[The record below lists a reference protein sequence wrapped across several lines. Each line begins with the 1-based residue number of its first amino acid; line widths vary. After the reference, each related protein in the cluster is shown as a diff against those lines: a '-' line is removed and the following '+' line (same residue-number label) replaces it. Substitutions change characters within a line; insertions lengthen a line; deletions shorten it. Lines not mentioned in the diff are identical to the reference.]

1 MAQMKPWERA
11 KELQNRIRRGEIP
24 PFIILHGEAAY
35 QVDKI
40 IKQLI
45 KQVIPTGGE
54 DLFLNRLDALKL
66 DFSDLAD
73 IIETPPFGAGR
84 KLVLVRNVDRMLQLT
99 WEKLIKLAVYPGIP
113 DFVVLVLYGYTKK
126 LPRRVPTKKGLKELF
141 SKKERERL
149 FPDNPKNPVYLTRP
163 ETVLLNAPFENQ
175 IPAWIARYARDKLN
189 VSVAPAAA
197 LELLATVGKDQTF
210 LIRELE
216 KLAVFIHP
224 RTTIQTADVKLAA
237 TPIMR
242 ETVFVFLD
250 AICDRKCARAL
261 EALGDVMDEVD
272 SCIVVFRMLA
282 KRIRMLIQAR
292 GIANRTP
299 KISRELVALSADY
312 RKLAPLTD
320 VKSNVHKKNLRAKA
334 EPLVKKL
341 KEAVHELLPTDK
353 KSNLLKQNIRNVLT
367 CFHQASRLNEDCLGW
382 MLLQTVRAENETRL
396 YETALQET
404 ILDKLV
410 LTLCT
415 GNPEKVRPDE
425 VNPEEVNQEEAVF

>member
-1 MAQMKPWERA
+1 MKPWERA
-11 KELQNRIRRGEIP
+11 KELENRIRRGEIP

-40 IKQLI
+40 IKLLI
-45 KQVIPTGGE
+45 EQVVPPEEG
-54 DLFLNRLDALKL
+54 DFFLNRLDAIKL
-66 DFSDLAD
+66 EFSNLAD

-84 KLVLVRNVDRMLQLT
+84 KLILVRNVDRILQQT
-99 WEKLIKLAVYPGIP
+99 WEKLIKMAVYPGIP
-113 DFVVLVLYGYTKK
+113 DFVVLVLYGYTKI
-126 LPRRVPTKKGLKELF
+126 LPRKVPTKKSLRELF
-141 SKKERERL
+141 SKKELTKL
-149 FPDNPKNPVYLTRP
+149 FPENPKKPVYCTRP

-175 IPAWIARYARDKLN
+175 IPAWIARYAREKLN
-189 VSVAPAAA
+189 VSVAPQAA
-197 LELLATVGKDQTF
+197 LELLATVGVDQTF

-250 AICDRKCARAL
+250 AVCDRKCAQAL
-261 EALGDVMDEVD
+261 EALGDVLDEG
-272 SCIVVFRMLA
+272 SNATIVFRMLA

-292 GIANRTP
+292 GIANRALKT
-299 KISRELVALSADY
+299 SREIVALGADY

-320 VKSNVHKKNLRAKA
+320 VKSNVRKKNIRAEA

-341 KEAVHELLPTDK
+341 KEAVHELLPSDK

-382 MLLQTVRAENETRL
+382 MLLQTARAENETRL
-396 YETALQET
+396 YETALQKT

-415 GNPEKVRPDE
+415 GSPEKVRSD
-425 VNPEEVNQEEAVF
+425 EVNQEEAVF